1 MRVVLMILAAL
12 ALFLSGSIGPSQSL
26 AQQGNEATEHAK
38 SYIQPTPAST
48 NAPDGNPSA
57 KQSRY
62 DGDQDTCLLGEI
74 GEWIADISAQGFF
87 NFIIAVATGLIAWF
101 NWQLVGVT
109 DEMKQAT
116 AEAAKAA
123 ASGAAAARLALKID
137 RPYLILEH
145 AQLTGVLRGDDPIR
159 KETPELRELTIPPLF
174 SPRVV
179 LRFRNYGKG
188 PVIFGEG
195 IIRIDALE
203 TLPPARDF
211 SGCKRMGLQANAVR
225 AGGIWHPYAQFN
237 FEADWASLFPDIA
250 AEKKSLM
257 AYGCVRYTDPIGKDT
272 YETGFCWIFIPP
284 RTEFQTMPKSV
295 IDLLGPYRAP
305 GAPDPQV
312 PIRIKMPG
320 DFLRGP
326 KTHNYCD

>member
-1 MRVVLMILAAL
+1 MDVPTWLEAIATILLVIFAGRQLGSVKEAA
-12 ALFLSGSIGPSQSL
+12 
-26 AQQGNEATEHAK
+26 
-38 SYIQPTPAST
+38 
-48 NAPDGNPSA
+48 NAARDN
-57 KQSRY
+57 
-62 DGDQDTCLLGEI
+62 
-74 GEWIADISAQGFF
+74 
-87 NFIIAVATGLIAWF
+87 
-101 NWQLVGVT
+101 
-109 DEMKQAT
+109 
-116 AEAAKAA
+116 AEAAKDAA
-123 ASGAAAARLALKID
+123 VSTKRYVEMTEQMVEAAKQSALAARLALKID

-159 KETPELRELTIPPLF
+159 KETPQPDELTIPPRF

-179 LRFRNYGKG
+179 LSFRNYGKG

-195 IIRIDALE
+195 IIRIDALA

-225 AGGIWHPYAQFN
+225 SGGIWRPLAQFN
-237 FEADWASLFPDIA
+237 LEADWTTLFPDIA
-250 AEKKSLM
+250 AERKSLI

-295 IDLLGPYRAP
+295 IELLGPYRAP
-305 GAPDPQV
+305 GAPDPQT
-312 PIRIKMPG
+312 PIPIKMPG